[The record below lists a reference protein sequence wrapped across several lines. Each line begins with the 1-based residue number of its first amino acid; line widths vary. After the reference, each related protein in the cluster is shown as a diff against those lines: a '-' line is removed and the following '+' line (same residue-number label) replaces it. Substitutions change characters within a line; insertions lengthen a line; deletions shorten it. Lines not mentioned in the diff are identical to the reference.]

1 MAEFTRPDP
10 NTSCDP
16 RHLAALMGLQP
27 GDVDI
32 HKDKV
37 IVHVTPPANAQAVI
51 DTYVYDPAWGKP
63 TEDVEM
69 SKVREKAKAVAAGT
83 DTFTAAQMQKAV
95 AHLILRAT
103 R

>member
-1 MAEFTRPDP
+1 MPTFIRPNPDA
-10 NTSCDP
+10 TCDP
-16 RHLAALMGLQP
+16 RHLAQQLGVQS
-27 GDVDI
+27 VDI
-32 HKDKV
+32 DKEKV
-37 IVHVTPPANAQAVI
+37 IVHGTPPANAQDIINA
-51 DTYVYDPAWGKP
+51 YVYDPAWGKP

-69 SKVREKAKAVAAGT
+69 SKVRAKAQAVAAGT